1 MSKHRLVRPLVT
13 ACLALALGAVA
24 PHARAQQL
32 IIKGMYGMMSGT
44 QAPPGVYAGM
54 FGAVD
59 WANEIKGPN
68 GNAVKGPELTQELFG
83 PLVQW
88 VSCFK
93 ILGGNYSAVVAIPF
107 ANFKLDF
114 PRLDN
119 QGQSTGLALSQL
131 YVSPFQ
137 IGWHSDKAMPIF
149 GGGTDV
155 LFAYT
160 FYAPTGRYTPGALNN
175 TSLGMWC
182 NELSLRATGFVDK
195 EKNWHAAG
203 ALFYDMN
210 SKKQDVDWKQGNAI
224 NYMWGV
230 GRNFGEKKSMLSGW
244 VGVAG
249 YAQWQVSNTTGV
261 DAPEILQN
269 HKTTIYGVGP
279 ELTALEGALT
289 VRYLWQYG
297 GKTSTQG
304 RGLYVQMALPL
315 PF

>member
-1 MSKHRLVRPLVT
+1 MIGRRIARALTTLS
-13 ACLALALGAVA
+13 LALGIGAA
-24 PHARAQQL
+24 ASQAHAQQL

-54 FGAVD
+54 FGAVSFAD
-59 WANEIKGPN
+59 QIKGPN
-68 GNAVKGPELTQELFG
+68 GNSVEGPELTQEMFG
-83 PLVQW
+83 PLVMY
-88 VSCFK
+88 VSDFK
-93 ILGGNYSAVVAIPF
+93 ILGGNYGAVVGVPF
-107 ANFKLDF
+107 ANFLLDF

-119 QGQSTGLALSQL
+119 AGESTGLALSQL
-131 YVSPFQ
+131 YVSPVQ

-182 NELSLRATGFVDK
+182 NELSVRATGFVDK

-203 ALFYDMN
+203 SLFYDIN
-210 SKKQDVDWKQGNAI
+210 SKKEGVDWKQGNAI

-244 VGVAG
+244 AGIAG
-249 YAQWQVSNTTGV
+249 YAQWQVSSTTGADV
-261 DAPEILQN
+261 PEILQN

-297 GKTSTQG
+297 GKTTTQG
-304 RGLYVQMALPL
+304 SGLYVQFAMPL

>member
-1 MSKHRLVRPLVT
+1 MFKHRLVRPLVT
-13 ACLALALGAVA
+13 ACLALALCAVA
-24 PHARAQQL
+24 PQARAQQL
-32 IIKGMYGMMSGT
+32 IIKGMYGMMAGT
-44 QAPPGVYAGM
+44 QAPPGLYAGM
-54 FGAVD
+54 FAGIS
-59 WANEIKGPN
+59 WADEIRGPN
-68 GNAVKGPELTQELFG
+68 GNAVKGPNLTQELFG

-93 ILGGNYSAVVAIPF
+93 ILGGNYSAVVGVPF
-107 ANFKLDF
+107 ANILIDS
-114 PRLDN
+114 PRLDA
-119 QGQSTGLALSQL
+119 GGASTGIALSQL

-137 IGWHSDKAMPIF
+137 IGWHSDKPMPIF

-210 SKKQDVDWKQGNAI
+210 SKKQDLDWKQGNAI

-244 VGVAG
+244 VGIAG
-249 YAQWQVSNTTGV
+249 YAQWQVSDTTGTDV
-261 DAPEILQN
+261 PEILQN

-304 RGLYVQMALPL
+304 SGLYVQFAMPL

>member
-1 MSKHRLVRPLVT
+1 MPTRRLVRILVT
-13 ACLALALGAVA
+13 ASLALALCAVA
-24 PHARAQQL
+24 PQAGAQQL
-32 IIKGMYGMMSGT
+32 IIKGMYGMMAGT

-54 FGAVD
+54 FGAVS
-59 WANEIKGPN
+59 WADEIRGPN
-68 GNAVKGPELTQELFG
+68 GNAVKGPTLTQELFG

-88 VSCFK
+88 VSCYK
-93 ILGGNYSAVVAIPF
+93 ILGGTYGAVVGVPF
-107 ANFKLDF
+107 ANFALDF

-119 QGQSTGLALSQL
+119 AGASTGLALSQL

-137 IGWHSDKAMPIF
+137 LGWHSDKPMPIF

-182 NELSLRATGFVDK
+182 NELSIRATGFVDK

-261 DAPEILQN
+261 DVPEILQN

-297 GKTSTQG
+297 GKTTTQG
-304 RGLYVQMALPL
+304 SGLYVQFAMPL

>member
-1 MSKHRLVRPLVT
+1 MTPFRASRILRV
-13 ACLALALGAVA
+13 LALALGLAA
-24 PHARAQQL
+24 AAAGAGAQQL
-32 IIKGMYGMMSGT
+32 IIKGMYGMMAGT

-54 FGAVD
+54 FGAID
-59 WANEIKGPN
+59 WTDQIRGPN
-68 GNAVKGPELTQELFG
+68 GNSVQGPKLTQELFG
-83 PLVQW
+83 PLVMW

-93 ILGGNYSAVVAIPF
+93 ILGGNYGAVVGVPF
-107 ANFKLDF
+107 ANFRLDF

-119 QGQSTGLALSQL
+119 AGASTGLALSQL
-131 YVSPFQ
+131 YVSPLQ
-137 IGWHSDKAMPIF
+137 IGWHSDKKMPIF

-182 NELSLRATGFVDK
+182 NEISLRATGFVDK
-195 EKNWHAAG
+195 EKNWSAAG
-203 ALFYDMN
+203 ALFYDIN

-230 GRNFGEKKSMLSGW
+230 GRNFGEKKSLFSGW
-244 VGVAG
+244 LGVAG
-249 YAQWQVSNTTGV
+249 YAQWQVSSTTGTDV
-261 DAPEILQN
+261 PPILQN
-269 HKTTIYGVGP
+269 NKTTIYGVGP

-289 VRYLWQYG
+289 VRYFWQYG
-297 GKTSTQG
+297 GKTTTQG
-304 RGLYVQMALPL
+304 QGLYVQFAMPL

>member
-68 GNAVKGPELTQELFG
+68 GNAVKGPDLTQELFG

>member
-1 MSKHRLVRPLVT
+1 M
-13 ACLALALGAVA
+13 A
-24 PHARAQQL
+24 
-32 IIKGMYGMMSGT
+32 
-44 QAPPGVYAGM
+44 
-54 FGAVD
+54 D
-59 WANEIKGPN
+59 EIRGPN
-68 GNAVKGPELTQELFG
+68 GNAVKGPDLTQEVFG

-93 ILGGNYSAVVAIPF
+93 ILGGNYGAVVGVPF
-107 ANFKLDF
+107 ANILIDS
-114 PRLDN
+114 PRLN
-119 QGQSTGLALSQL
+119 PEGASTGIALSQL

-137 IGWHSDKAMPIF
+137 IGWHSDKKMPIF
-149 GGGTDV
+149 AGGTDV

-195 EKNWHAAG
+195 DKNWHAAG
-203 ALFYDMN
+203 ALFYDIN
-210 SKKQDVDWKQGNAI
+210 SKKEDVDWKQGNAI

-230 GRNFGEKKSMLSGW
+230 GRNFGEKKSLLSGW
-244 VGVAG
+244 VGIAG
-249 YAQWQVSNTTGV
+249 YAQWQVSDTTGTDV
-261 DAPEILQN
+261 PVILQN

-304 RGLYVQMALPL
+304 SGLYVQFAMPL